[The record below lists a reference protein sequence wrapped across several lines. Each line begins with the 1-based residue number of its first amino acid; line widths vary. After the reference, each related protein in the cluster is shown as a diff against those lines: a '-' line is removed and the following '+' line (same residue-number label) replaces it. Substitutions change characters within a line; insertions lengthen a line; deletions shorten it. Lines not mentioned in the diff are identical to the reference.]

1 MVDVF
6 TDKTL
11 SYRNLLEESCN
22 LAEALRTYGYSTN
35 TILSICSE
43 NSLKFFIPV
52 LASLFVGSTMAPL
65 NHNYTQLELKHTL
78 NISKPKVVFCSE
90 ATSSKFINLKKELE
104 YIEAVVIIDSNREI
118 FEAETLKEFVSK
130 ALKGNYVLPY
140 KFQPFI
146 GDTSSLGAF
155 IMCSSDRRYQDE
167 DGVTLG
173 LMPFFHAYG
182 LIVSLTSIIYKR
194 KIIVL
199 REFEEDRFLKAI
211 QDHKI
216 SLLSLAPPLAIF
228 FGKDPEVIKL
238 RFILFTFSRLKNVS
252 IRQGYGL
259 TEATLAVT
267 KMDKMSARPGS
278 SGKVAPYM
286 SCKVRDPETGKSLGP
301 NQVGEL
307 CFKGPMIMMGYY
319 NNEKATRESFTS
331 DGWLKTGDL
340 GYYDNEGFVY
350 IVDRLKELIK
360 YKGFQVAPAELEA
373 ILVNH
378 PKVRD
383 VGVVGLPDDLSGE
396 LPLAF
401 VVKHEGV
408 NVTEKRT
415 SGLCC

>member
-1 MVDVF
+1 
-6 TDKTL
+6 
-11 SYRNLLEESCN
+11 
-22 LAEALRTYGYSTN
+22 
-35 TILSICSE
+35 
-43 NSLKFFIPV
+43 
-52 LASLFVGSTMAPL
+52 
-65 NHNYTQLELKHTL
+65 
-78 NISKPKVVFCSE
+78 
-90 ATSSKFINLKKELE
+90 
-104 YIEAVVIIDSNREI
+104 
-118 FEAETLKEFVSK
+118 
-130 ALKGNYVLPY
+130 
-140 KFQPFI
+140 
-146 GDTSSLGAF
+146 
-155 IMCSSDRRYQDE
+155 
-167 DGVTLG
+167 
-173 LMPFFHAYG
+173 MPFFHAYG
-182 LIVSLTSIIYKR
+182 LIVSLTSIMYKR

-216 SLLSLAPPLAIF
+216 SLLPVAPPLAIF
-228 FGKDPEVIKL
+228 LEKTPKL
-238 RFILFTFSRLKNVS
+238 LNYDLSCVKEIICGAAPLSGNTELALKQRLKNVS
-252 IRQGYGL
+252 IRQAYGL
-259 TEATLAVT
+259 TEATLAIT
-267 KMDKMSARPGS
+267 MIDKMSARPGS
-278 SGKVAPYM
+278 SGKVVPYM

-340 GYYDNEGFVY
+340 GYYDNEGLVY

-408 NVTEKRT
+408 NVTEKELQDYVAGLVSPQKRLRGGVIFVPDIPKNP
-415 SGLCC
+415 SGKILRRQLRQKLKDYIGHQESKL